1 MGIIN
6 ILVQAKRTGDI
17 SISPLT
23 YKKWAFDVQKKI
35 NDAAIGPRYDITSF
49 QHIVAANICKGISG
63 DKQNCIPQMTQ
74 IIAAGHEP
82 YLAIHYTI
90 GGHAQPTFGN
100 ITKAV
105 TNKLKSSFIQTLP

>member
-1 MGIIN
+1 
-6 ILVQAKRTGDI
+6 
-17 SISPLT
+17 
-23 YKKWAFDVQKKI
+23 
-35 NDAAIGPRYDITSF
+35 
-49 QHIVAANICKGISG
+49 
-63 DKQNCIPQMTQ
+63 MTQ